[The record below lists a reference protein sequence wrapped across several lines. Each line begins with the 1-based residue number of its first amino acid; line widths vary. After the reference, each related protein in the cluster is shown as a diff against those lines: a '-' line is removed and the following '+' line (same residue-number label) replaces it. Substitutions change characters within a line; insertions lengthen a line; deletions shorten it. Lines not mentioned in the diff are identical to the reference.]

1 MRTIRAS
8 ILQMEFGV
16 GGHGSGSGSGNLL
29 TTSMLQLLLLPF
41 ILSMIF
47 KIYSFASRRWDYLF
61 ISRQGVALEE
71 EFSYS
76 RILRRNSR
84 VSRNKSI
91 VISQQCEIDAII
103 HNIQVY
109 GSTTRYVLEGEKS
122 ARWITSIESSRS
134 DPQLVDRSTKYLS
147 TISISLDRFEWQGLS
162 RY

>member
-1 MRTIRAS
+1 
-8 ILQMEFGV
+8 
-16 GGHGSGSGSGNLL
+16 
-29 TTSMLQLLLLPF
+29 
-41 ILSMIF
+41 MIF

-76 RILRRNSR
+76 RILRRNS
-84 VSRNKSI
+84 
-91 VISQQCEIDAII
+91 QQCEIDAII

-122 ARWITSIESSRS
+122 TRWITSIESSRS